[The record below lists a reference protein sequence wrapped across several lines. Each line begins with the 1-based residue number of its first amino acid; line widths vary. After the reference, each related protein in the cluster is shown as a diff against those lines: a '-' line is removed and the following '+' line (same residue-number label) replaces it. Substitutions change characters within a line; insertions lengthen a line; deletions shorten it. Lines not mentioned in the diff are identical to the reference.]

1 MFYLLISVDNTGCRV
16 DAPMYVTFFM
26 IMGLIPATG
35 FTEKSRGPTRP
46 QMSRIDE
53 NLHRILKDHGLTE
66 YEIKTYLKL
75 VFDGPA
81 TPFEISESVQIPY
94 ARVYGTLEGLEK
106 RKWIRARPGRPVVY
120 EANPPRSVAELE
132 LEAKQSEM
140 VAFTN
145 LMKQDLQSIYE
156 RREVVKN
163 ISLWVIHGGD
173 KISDKIGEIIS
184 TAKTRAYLQLSTL
197 IPKDVDDLRSPL
209 KLARERGVSVKILSF
224 VNPRF
229 VDQRSLTQLSDDAEV
244 GLIPEPSEESPK
256 PYNIIHVDGRDTVL
270 TYLWNI
276 EAPQEPGSRI
286 AFRLSDE
293 EFAGVMDRYFE
304 YYWLKARRI

>member
-1 MFYLLISVDNTGCRV
+1 
-16 DAPMYVTFFM
+16 
-26 IMGLIPATG
+26 
-35 FTEKSRGPTRP
+35 
-46 QMSRIDE
+46 MSRIDE

-81 TPFEISESVQIPY
+81 TPYEISESVQIPY

-120 EANPPRSVAELE
+120 ESNPPRSVAELE

-145 LMKQDLQSIYE
+145 LMKQDLQAIYE

-173 KISDKIGEIIS
+173 KISDKIGEIVS
-184 TAKTRAYLQLSTL
+184 TAKTRAYLQFATL
-197 IPKDVDDLRSPL
+197 IPKDVEDLRSPL
-209 KLARERGVSVKILSF
+209 KVAR
-224 VNPRF
+224 
-229 VDQRSLTQLSDDAEV
+229 D
-244 GLIPEPSEESPK
+244 
-256 PYNIIHVDGRDTVL
+256 IHHDPWGTSCNSNRHT
-270 TYLWNI
+270 
-276 EAPQEPGSRI
+276 ASRH
-286 AFRLSDE
+286 
-293 EFAGVMDRYFE
+293 
-304 YYWLKARRI
+304 